1 MRRGPAARKRFSVEF
16 GRAKIACK
24 NGRVDRGAVSV
35 SLQPFSFAL
44 IYLVQYHEI
53 SIKPTLCSRNGLA
66 GVENNNFFGKHPH
79 KLLKNADLVEKM

>member
-16 GRAKIACK
+16 CRAKIACK
-24 NGRVDRGAVSV
+24 NGRVDRGAVSA

-53 SIKPTLCSRNGLA
+53 SIKPTLSHGTAAPMLRIVIFSENILINCSKTGIL
-66 GVENNNFFGKHPH
+66 
-79 KLLKNADLVEKM
+79 